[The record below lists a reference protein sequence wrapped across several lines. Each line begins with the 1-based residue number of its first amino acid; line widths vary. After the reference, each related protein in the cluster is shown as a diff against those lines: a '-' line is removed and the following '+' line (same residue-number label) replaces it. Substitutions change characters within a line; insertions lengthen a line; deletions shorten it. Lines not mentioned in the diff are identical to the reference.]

1 MLATVRERFLTAL
14 QYRDYRTLWMAS
26 VCAGAAAWALIVAR
40 GWLAFQMTDSS
51 FWVGLVTFMAMA
63 PRFFAT
69 PITGFLADRFD
80 RRTLLSWTYALEL
93 ANNAVLATVA
103 MLGLLTSPWL
113 LVLLALTNGILR
125 AAQQPATQA
134 LVPNLVPRQH
144 LPNAVAL
151 NEATMQGSRFVG
163 PLAIAPLLGLVDVA
177 AAFWLCSAFYAAALV
192 LTLRIAT
199 RSRGEMDRSRSFGR
213 NFAAGFVYV
222 YQHPQ
227 VLAMVLLAL
236 AHCSLT
242 MSYESMLPA
251 ISQEKLAAG
260 SVGVSYLMA
269 GVGAGALTTAIF
281 VAGVRNQGIR
291 GWLFLVFG
299 VSSGLGPIGMAL
311 SSSRELSVL
320 AAVAMGVNQAGFMV
334 ITHII
339 IQSIVPDAVRGRVTG
354 VYSMHVGGSMA
365 VANLT
370 NGTLADVFNAPV
382 VMAVGGIIFTVAIV
396 LSVGHATVRRI
407 YFPRVAITA
416 PVA

>member
-1 MLATVRERFLTAL
+1 MLATARERFLTAL

-40 GWLAFQMTDSS
+40 GWLAFQLTDSS

-69 PITGFLADRFD
+69 PIMGFLADRFD

-93 ANNAVLATVA
+93 ANNAALATVA
-103 MLGLLTSPWL
+103 TLGLLTSPWL
-113 LVLLALTNGILR
+113 LVLLSLTNGTLR

-134 LVPNLVPRQH
+134 LVPNLIPRQH

-151 NEATMQGSRFVG
+151 NEATQQGSRFVG
-163 PLAIAPLLGLVDVA
+163 PLAIAPLLGFVNVE
-177 AAFWLCSAFYAAALV
+177 AAFWLCSVFYGVALV

-199 RSRGEMDRSRSFGR
+199 RSRGEIDPSRSFAR

-222 YQHPQ
+222 YQHPM

-236 AHCSLT
+236 GHCSLT

-260 SVGVSYLMA
+260 AVGVSYLVA
-269 GVGAGALTTAIF
+269 GVGAGALVTAVF
-281 VAGVRNQGIR
+281 LAGVRNQGTR

-299 VSSGLGPIGMAL
+299 VLSGLGPIGMAL
-311 SSSRELSVL
+311 SSSRELSIL
-320 AAVAMGVNQAGFMV
+320 AAVAMGVNQAGFMT
-334 ITHII
+334 ITHTI
-339 IQSIVPDAVRGRVTG
+339 IQSIVPDSIRGRVTG

-382 VMAVGGIIFTVAIV
+382 VMAAAGIIFTVAIV
-396 LSVGHATVRRI
+396 LSVGQVTVRRI
-407 YFPRVAITA
+407 YFPRV
-416 PVA
+416 VAGSPAT